1 LRCLLATQNRGK
13 LRELQSVLGDC
24 GLELITLENL
34 DELPDAVEDGLTF
47 AENARK
53 KALHYFHLTQLPTI
67 ADDSG
72 LAVEAL
78 GGQPGVHSA
87 RFAPTDAERIEK
99 LLRLLESV
107 EDGEDREARFVC
119 AICLC
124 FSSDRRIEVE
134 ATVHGEITWEP
145 RGSTGF
151 GYDPVFYYPPLGRT
165 FAELTAAEKN
175 RVSHRAKAL
184 NELKQELSV
193 GGWELGT
200 GS

>member
-1 LRCLLATQNRGK
+1 MRCLLATRNRGK
-13 LRELQSVLGDC
+13 LRELESVLGDSD
-24 GLELITLENL
+24 LELITLDEL
-34 DELPDAVEDGLTF
+34 DELPDVIEDGSTF

-78 GGQPGVHSA
+78 GGQPGIHSA
-87 RFAPTDAERIEK
+87 RFAPTDEERIRK
-99 LLRLLESV
+99 LLRSLEFI
-107 EDGEDREARFVC
+107 EEREDRTARFIC

-134 ATVHGEITWEP
+134 ADVQGEIILDP
-145 RGSTGF
+145 RGSAGF
-151 GYDPVFYYPPLGRT
+151 GYDPIFYYPPLDRT

-175 RVSHRAKAL
+175 RVSHRARAL
-184 NELKQELSV
+184 NKLKDALA
-193 GGWELGT
+193 GGR
-200 GS
+200 